1 MLNFLI
7 GDRGLRNIRNRGQE
21 FAREMYDPNVFNP
34 QRQAATQQATQGI
47 NTNLPR
53 TAALSQL
60 GRIQNDGDIFGGN
73 AGRMVGAMGEQNA
86 AMTRS
91 LAGME
96 TQLGLADQQARMQG
110 RQALAN
116 VQSQQLQTAATRDA
130 AVTEAD
136 MMYEAEKSSRR
147 FALVGAGIGLGAAAI
162 GSGAFK
168 GGALSLFNKLTGAD
182 GIPEGASMDIP
193 TVQGGNLASTLRNR
207 NWSGSAM
214 TQEMLNAGGVN
225 KSKLRFGS
233 GPDGLII
240 NTITPTEMADQAAQ
254 VLERG
259 GFSPTFANARRLGA
273 QTFNWN
279 GNSYN
284 TRLAGEPRATAATP
298 TATTAPVA
306 APAITP
312 MEDLTQ
318 PTATGPSEQARASLM
333 TAARSGVGIERLTE
347 AFAPMGFSVDEIQ
360 SLVGPNAG
368 ANTEVE
374 FAQEA
379 ERSGVDL
386 NNMTDDELR
395 ALFQEYQS
403 RNVRALGGFIARSPI
418 SFLENVSSA
427 NQMGRNFVAR
437 NVRQIGSG
445 MTNQQIDEVMMP
457 SFLKTLQPDFDPSVS
472 GVLGDFTGKFE
483 NWTQNPT
490 TIFSDELKNQVG
502 ADYQNIVQRLQRLFQ
517 TNR

>member
-207 NWSGSAM
+207 NGGPGGITVGSVVGGLYM
-214 TQEMLNAGGVN
+214 PGMPTLDGTVNIDPTTAGQ
-225 KSKLRFGS
+225 S
-233 GPDGLII
+233 
-240 NTITPTEMADQAAQ
+240 
-254 VLERG
+254 LEGG
-259 GFSPTFANARRLGA
+259 GFSSTFANARRLGA
-273 QTFNWN
+273 QT
-279 GNSYN
+279 
-284 TRLAGEPRATAATP
+284 L
-298 TATTAPVA
+298 PVA

-333 TAARSGVGIERLTE
+333 TAARSGVGIDRLTE

-360 SLVGPNAG
+360 SFVFGNEPNRPFVAPRNQPDSFAPDAFIDTQMNYLPPKPLSQVDRVMPLRNRWDYQERTG
-368 ANTEVE
+368 TQAVSANLS
-374 FAQEA
+374 A
-379 ERSGVDL
+379 EQRTRL
-386 NNMTDDELR
+386 NRENQT
-395 ALFQEYQS
+395 QS
-403 RNVRALGGFIARSPI
+403 AIAR
-418 SFLENVSSA
+418 
-427 NQMGRNFVAR
+427 
-437 NVRQIGSG
+437 
-445 MTNQQIDEVMMP
+445 IDEMYPGNAENRPFTEQLRSLTPDGINYMMQFE
-457 SFLKTLQPDFDPSVS
+457 SGELQPIVER
-472 GVLGDFTGKFE
+472 LM
-483 NWTQNPT
+483 QNPILLRQLNPEVRRSLT
-490 TIFSDELKNQVG
+490 VAYPELAQAFRN
-502 ADYQNIVQRLQRLFQ
+502 L
-517 TNR
+517 

>member
-207 NWSGSAM
+207 N
-214 TQEMLNAGGVN
+214 GGP
-225 KSKLRFGS
+225 G
-233 GPDGLII
+233 G
-240 NTITPTEMADQAAQ
+240 ITPGSIVAGMYVPGRLPLNGTVNIDPTTAGQS
-254 VLERG
+254 LEG
-259 GFSPTFANARRLGA
+259 GDFSSTFANARRLGA

-284 TRLAGEPRATAATP
+284 TRLADEPRATAATP
-298 TATTAPVA
+298 TATTAPVE

-312 MEDLTQ
+312 IEDLTQ

-333 TAARSGVGIERLTE
+333 TAARSGVGIDRLTE

-360 SLVGPNAG
+360 SFVFGNEPNRPFVAPRNQPDSFAPDAFIDTQMNYLPPKPLSQVDRVMPLRNRWDYQERTG
-368 ANTEVE
+368 TQAVSANLS
-374 FAQEA
+374 A
-379 ERSGVDL
+379 EQRTRL
-386 NNMTDDELR
+386 NRENQT
-395 ALFQEYQS
+395 QS
-403 RNVRALGGFIARSPI
+403 AIAR
-418 SFLENVSSA
+418 
-427 NQMGRNFVAR
+427 
-437 NVRQIGSG
+437 
-445 MTNQQIDEVMMP
+445 IDEMYPGNAENRPFTEQLRSLTPDGINYMMQFE
-457 SFLKTLQPDFDPSVS
+457 SGELQPIVER
-472 GVLGDFTGKFE
+472 LM
-483 NWTQNPT
+483 QNPILLRQLNPEVRRSLT
-490 TIFSDELKNQVG
+490 VAYPELAQAFRN
-502 ADYQNIVQRLQRLFQ
+502 L
-517 TNR
+517 